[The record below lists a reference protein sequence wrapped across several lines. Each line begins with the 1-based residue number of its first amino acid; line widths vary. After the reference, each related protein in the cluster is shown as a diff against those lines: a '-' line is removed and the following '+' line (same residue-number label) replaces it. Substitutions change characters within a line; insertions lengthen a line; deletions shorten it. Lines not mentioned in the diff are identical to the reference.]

1 MAVQGSSPMRAGM
14 DLLPAVCFLVPGSV
28 VAAMLTSRFGRF
40 RWAIWCGWGVT
51 TLASGLFRLFDSHT
65 SFAVFAVVLAL
76 FGAGNG
82 MVLTGVN
89 AATQAIASAADRAM
103 AASVYSFMRS
113 LGMAVGVA
121 VGPVRVEDVS
131 VG

>member
-1 MAVQGSSPMRAGM
+1 MRAGI
-14 DLLPAVCFLVPGSV
+14 DLLPAVCFLVPGSA
-28 VAAMLTSRFGRF
+28 VAGGLISYFGRF

-51 TLASGLFRLFDSHT
+51 ALAAGLFHLFDSRT
-65 SFAVFAVVLAL
+65 TFAVFAVVLAL

-89 AATQAIASAADRAM
+89 TATQAIASRADRAM
-103 AASVYSFMRS
+103 AGGMYSFMRS
-113 LGMAVGVA
+113 LGMAIGVA
-121 VGPVRVEDVS
+121 VSLVRIEGLC